1 LPPPAWV
8 DFCQEITAGLR
19 YRSFSLP
26 KRLSPPFHRP
36 LTGPSAVSL
45 ARLQVRADGLAV
57 LEIGSSTE
65 MAQRAP
71 RLSPRAGLV
80 GLVPTATQT
89 SHDLGDLFID
99 VAVSVRLA
107 RPEMGADS
115 LPVREEPS
123 AEVAESLGLR
133 RRHWLTPCHGSA
145 PAP

>member
-1 LPPPAWV
+1 M
-8 DFCQEITAGLR
+8 
-19 YRSFSLP
+19 
-26 KRLSPPFHRP
+26 
-36 LTGPSAVSL
+36 

-57 LEIGSSTE
+57 LEVGSSTE
-65 MAQRAP
+65 MAERAP
-71 RLSPRAGLV
+71 RLSPAAGIV
-80 GLVPTATQT
+80 GLLPAATQVP
-89 SHDLGDLFID
+89 HDPGDLLVD

-133 RRHWLTPCHGSA
+133 RRRWLTPCHGPA